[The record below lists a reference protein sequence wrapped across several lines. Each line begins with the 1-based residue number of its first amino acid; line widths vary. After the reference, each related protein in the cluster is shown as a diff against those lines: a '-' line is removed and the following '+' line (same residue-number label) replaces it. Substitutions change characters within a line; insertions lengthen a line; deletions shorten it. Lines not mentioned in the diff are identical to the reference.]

1 MTRHTAALSKK
12 GEKQHTQA
20 QAHTQIDRTHNPS
33 IFISSTL
40 LMRQSAN
47 WRHSRKGCQIRLTD
61 NQGLILGEAVGGNL
75 QVQRGGALANTAGDI
90 VVRTVAGAEPAAVVT
105 GLTDGDTTQVGADT
119 CRGGRRVRMLQLCE
133 SQVYLP
139 SMTSHSGRWTRSSSG
154 WGSRR
159 PSHLASRASSI
170 SPWVR

>member
-1 MTRHTAALSKK
+1 
-12 GEKQHTQA
+12 
-20 QAHTQIDRTHNPS
+20 
-33 IFISSTL
+33 
-40 LMRQSAN
+40 MRQSVN

-119 CRGGRRVRMLQLCE
+119 CRGKE
-133 SQVYLP
+133 S
-139 SMTSHSGRWTRSSSG
+139 
-154 WGSRR
+154 
-159 PSHLASRASSI
+159 
-170 SPWVR
+170 